1 MTAEDVFGKHELN
14 VAAAACTNR
23 RGDQSSPF
31 GDFRKQLS
39 GHHFNFNGPCSC
51 FFE

>member
-1 MTAEDVFGKHELN
+1 MTAEDVFGEHELN
-14 VAAAACTNR
+14 AAAACANR
-23 RGDQSSPF
+23 RSDQSSTF

-39 GHHFNFNGPCSC
+39 RHNFNGPCSC

>member
-1 MTAEDVFGKHELN
+1 MTAEDVFGEHELN
-14 VAAAACTNR
+14 VTAAACTNR
-23 RGDQSSPF
+23 RGDQSSAF

-39 GHHFNFNGPCSC
+39 WHNFNFNGPCSC